1 MRICLLSYR
10 GNPYSG
16 GQGIYLYHL
25 TRHLAALGHQVE
37 VIVGAPYPRDLTPWA
52 RVHRITNL
60 NLWGRY
66 RREWL
71 PPERP
76 WQLFHPL
83 NLFEFGL
90 TRLRFFPEPFT
101 FSLRALALLPGLLRR
116 RHFDVLH
123 DVQSLGFGNLAMMAF
138 GVPMVTT
145 VHHPLT
151 IDRREAFARD
161 RTFEELYHTT
171 VFFPVTMQGL
181 VIRRLHRVL
190 TTSQAGRE
198 AIARDFRVPAERIS
212 VVPGGLDT
220 EFFHPPADPARLAP
234 SRNSPQAAPNSL
246 PAPVLLFVG
255 NTDDWK
261 KGGHFLLRALTRLP
275 ERVHLRIVDDAPP
288 AKRLLADQARQL
300 GLEARVHFLG
310 KLDDVRLRE
319 EYRRCTLLVQPSLYE
334 GFGLPAAEAMS
345 CGTPVVATTVGAV
358 PEVVT
363 SETGVLVPP
372 GDPEALAA
380 GILSLLDDPQRRKA
394 MGRAGRARM
403 TERFEWRVAA
413 EETVEV
419 YRQVIAQHAASRRPA
434 HPGRAS
440 ARGGAGR
447 AGVQAEGGEK
457 SKPEAP

>member
-25 TRHLAALGHQVE
+25 TRHLAGLGHQVE

-52 RVHRITNL
+52 RVHRIANL

-76 WQLFHPL
+76 LQLFHPL

-101 FSLRALALLPGLLRR
+101 FSLRALALLTGLLRR

-151 IDRREAFARD
+151 IDQREAFARD
-161 RTFEELYHTT
+161 RTFEELYHTA
-171 VFFPVTMQGL
+171 VFFPVAMQGL

-198 AIARDFRVPAERIS
+198 AIARDFRVPPERIS

-220 EFFHPPADPARLAP
+220 EFFRPPADQAQPVHPRD
-234 SRNSPQAAPNSL
+234 SRQEPL
-246 PAPVLLFVG
+246 PVLLFVG

-261 KGGHFLLRALTRLP
+261 KGGHFLLHALARLP
-275 ERVHLRIVDDAPP
+275 AGVTLRIVDDAPP

-300 GLEARVHFLG
+300 GLEARVRFLG
-310 KLDDVRLRE
+310 KLNDTALRE

-345 CGTPVVATTVGAV
+345 CGTPVVATAVGAV

-363 SETGVLVPP
+363 PETGVLVPP
-372 GDPEALAA
+372 GDPEAMAA
-380 GILSLLDDPQRRKA
+380 GILSLLDDPERRKA
-394 MGRAGRARM
+394 MGRAGRMWM
-403 TERFEWRVAA
+403 TRRFEWRVAA
-413 EETVEV
+413 EKTVEV
-419 YRQVIAQHAASRRPA
+419 YRQVIAQHGAWRLPA
-434 HPGRAS
+434 HPGRA
-440 ARGGAGR
+440 GAR
-447 AGVQAEGGEK
+447 AGVHKDGMPGA
-457 SKPEAP
+457 S

>member
-10 GNPYSG
+10 GNPYAG

-25 TRHLAALGHQVE
+25 TRHLAGLGHQVE

-71 PPERP
+71 PAERP
-76 WQLFHPL
+76 LQMFHPL
-83 NLFEFGL
+83 NLLEFGL

-101 FSLRALALLPGLLRR
+101 FSLRALALLTGLLRR

-161 RTFEELYHTT
+161 NTFEELYHTA
-171 VFFPVTMQGL
+171 VFFPVAMQGM
-181 VIRRLHRVL
+181 VIRRVRRVL
-190 TTSQAGRE
+190 TTSQAGKE
-198 AIARDFRVPAERIS
+198 AIVRDFRVPPERIS
-212 VVPGGLDT
+212 VVAGGLDT
-220 EFFHPPADPARLAP
+220 EFFRPPADRGDPAQPVQPRD
-234 SRNSPQAAPNSL
+234 SRQAAAPIS
-246 PAPVLLFVG
+246 APVLLFVG

-261 KGGHFLLRALTRLP
+261 KGAHFLLHALARLP
-275 ERVHLRIVDDAPP
+275 AGVTLRIVDDAPP
-288 AKRLLADQARQL
+288 VKRLLAGQSRQL
-300 GLEARVHFLG
+300 GLEARVRFLG
-310 KLDDVRLRE
+310 KLDDTALRE

-345 CGTPVVATTVGAV
+345 CGTPVVVTAVGAV

-363 SETGVLVPP
+363 PETGVLVPP

-380 GILSLLDDPQRRKA
+380 GILSLLNDPQRRKA
-394 MGRAGRARM
+394 MGRAGRMRM
-403 TERFEWRVAA
+403 TQRFEWRVAA

-419 YRQVIAQHAASRRPA
+419 YRQVIAQHGARKQPA
-434 HPGRAS
+434 HPGRPGAWPGVRTGSRKTNAPGAS
-440 ARGGAGR
+440 
-447 AGVQAEGGEK
+447 
-457 SKPEAP
+457 